1 MLLQIYNLS
10 SNFVSDTCIQYY
22 STGGGGGGGLQ
33 KRTVNQFFYYNIG
46 YVGTK
51 PTICTAS
58 DKCQGTMKLPKEL
71 TELVARQA
79 PSQPRPM
86 IRTGIV
92 NTSYAC
98 SPQFP

>member
-1 MLLQIYNLS
+1 MHTILLQ
-10 SNFVSDTCIQYY
+10 
-22 STGGGGGGGLQ
+22 GLQ
-33 KRTVNQFFYYNIG
+33 KRTVNLFFYYNIG

-58 DKCQGTMKLPKEL
+58 DKCQGTMKLPQEP
-71 TELVARQA
+71 TELGVRPA

-86 IRTGIV
+86 IRTGRV
-92 NTSYAC
+92 NTSSAC